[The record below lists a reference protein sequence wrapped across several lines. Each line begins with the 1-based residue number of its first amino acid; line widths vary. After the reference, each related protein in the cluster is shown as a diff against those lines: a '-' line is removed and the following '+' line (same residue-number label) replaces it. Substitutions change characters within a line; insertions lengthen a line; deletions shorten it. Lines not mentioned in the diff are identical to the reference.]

1 MLFRSRR
8 QQTDDVA
15 EVLVT
20 SDEIAAKVRE
30 LGARIAA
37 DYQGKDLVLVSIL
50 KGALPFLAD
59 LMRTTPIPLALDF
72 LEVSSYGAGTES
84 TGAVRILKDLAN
96 PIEGRHVLVV
106 EDILDTGHT
115 LSYVF
120 DHLRAQRPES
130 VRLCVLLDKPAR
142 RVIPIEIDYRG
153 FEIPDKFVVGYGL
166 DYAEHYRNLPFV
178 GVLKPEVY
186 ARRS

>member
-1 MLFRSRR
+1 MTVLARA
-8 QQTDDVA
+8 QQADDVA
-15 EVLVT
+15 EILVT
-20 SDEIAAKVRE
+20 AEEIAAKVHE
-30 LGARIAA
+30 LGGRIAA

-59 LMRTTPIPLALDF
+59 LMRATQIPLALDF

-84 TGAVRILKDLAN
+84 TGAVRILKDLAH

-106 EDILDTGHT
+106 DTGHT

-166 DYAEHYRNLPFV
+166 DYAERYRNLPFV